1 LRQAWPE
8 GQSSLTLQRVQVDVF
23 SQRPFRQSSVLR
35 EQSLLRLHDVRL
47 SGMRTHTSSP
57 SESLHSRP
65 ALQSFELLHDWPQFR
80 RSVLT

>member
-8 GQSSLTLQRVQVDVF
+8 GQSLLTLQREQVDVF

-35 EQSLLRLHDVRL
+35 VQSLFRLHDVRL

-65 ALQSFELLHDWPQFR
+65 ALQSFELLHD
-80 RSVLT
+80 